1 MKLLRTTTQGTCN
14 FVDIEGQ
21 HVTEAGQLAEASS
34 ILEEKGQSGKGSI
47 QLFETDHMVAPKGM
61 TIATLQGNQRS
72 NRTAAAVL
80 YGAFGT
86 PGFKELHEALM
97 QSVST
102 GNENATYP

>member
-1 MKLLRTTTQGTCN
+1 M
-14 FVDIEGQ
+14 DIEGQ
-21 HVTEAGQLAEASS
+21 HVTEAGQLAEALST
-34 ILEEKGQSGKGSI
+34 LEEKGQSGKGSI

-61 TIATLQGNQRS
+61 TIATLRGKQRS

-97 QSVST
+97 QGVST
-102 GNENATYP
+102 GNATFP